1 MFPISFS
8 DKEHSARGRCVFTE
22 TVTNQSGEKVMDHGK
37 SGTPNVWAAVQTIVI
52 TAAAAGVFLTMG
64 RRDQEITFHSM
75 QITQLSSIS
84 QDLVKSQVLSEANDA
99 KHNENIADLKDRLE
113 RLEEAGRAN

>member
-1 MFPISFS
+1 MFLMSFS

-37 SGTPNVWAAVQTIVI
+37 SNSQNMWAAVQTIVI

-64 RRDQEITFHSM
+64 RRDQEITFHGM

-84 QDLVKSQVLSEANDA
+84 QDLVKSQVLSEANDS

-113 RLEEAGRAN
+113 RLEAQTR

>member
-1 MFPISFS
+1 
-8 DKEHSARGRCVFTE
+8 
-22 TVTNQSGEKVMDHGK
+22 MDHGK
-37 SGTPNVWAAVQTIVI
+37 SSSQNMWAAVQTIVI

-64 RRDQEITFHSM
+64 RRDQEITFHGM

-84 QDLVKSQVLSEANDA
+84 QDLVKSQVLSEANDS

-113 RLEEAGRAN
+113 RLEAQTR